1 VSAGISVV
9 IPAYNEAAALK
20 RVVQDIETVLRDVA
34 GPSEIVIVDDGS
46 TDGTGEIAR
55 ELGARV
61 ISHPTNMGYGA
72 SLKTGIRHASHDRIV
87 ITDADGT
94 YDISAIPALARDL
107 EAFHM
112 VVGARRG
119 VVYRGSWAK
128 FLARHVFRFLSEFTT
143 GRRIPDINS
152 GLRAF
157 RKETAVRFFDIT
169 SDRFSFTTT
178 MTLAMMLNGYFVK
191 YVPVE
196 YFPRL
201 GQSKVDHY
209 RDTLRAAQSIVQCI
223 LYYNP
228 LKLFLLPAGFLGA
241 VAAILAIGAAVSR
254 DSVVLLGAVTAL
266 AGAIL
271 MAGLGL
277 LADVLRRGALP
288 R

>member
-1 VSAGISVV
+1 MSGAISVV

-20 RVVQDIETVLRDVA
+20 QVVQDIEAALRNHA
-34 GPSEIVIVDDGS
+34 GPHEIVIVDDGS
-46 TDGTGEIAR
+46 TDGTGEIAC

-61 ISHPTNMGYGA
+61 VSHPTNMGYGA

-94 YDISAIPALARDL
+94 YDVAAIPSLAKDL
-107 EAFHM
+107 DSFHM

-119 VVYRGSWAK
+119 FVYRGSWAK

-157 RKETAVRFFDIT
+157 RKDAVVRFFDIT

-178 MTLAMMLNGYFVK
+178 VTLAMMLNGYFVK

-196 YFPRL
+196 YLPRL

-228 LKLFLLPAGFLGA
+228 LKLFLLPAGFLAGLA
-241 VAAILAIGAAVSR
+241 VVLALSAAATR
-254 DSVVLLGAVTAL
+254 DSVMLVGAVIAVS
-266 AGAIL
+266 GAVL
-271 MAGLGL
+271 MAGIGL
-277 LADVLRRGALP
+277 LADLLRRGTLP